1 MLHAISV
8 DVEDYFHTE
17 AMSSVVPRERWDSMP
32 SRVVDNTRR
41 LLELFAKFEVK
52 GTFFFLGWVAKKFP
66 FLVRETSSLGHEIGC
81 HSFWHRAVF
90 RLDPDE
96 FRQDSVDAKRAI
108 EDAVGR
114 PIYGYRAPSFSMTP
128 GTEWA
133 WEVLADL
140 GFTYDSSV
148 NPIRH
153 DFYGNA
159 EAPRIP
165 YRVASGRLMQ
175 IPIATTHLFGNN
187 LPCGGG
193 AYLRFFPQFY
203 FRFAVSRLEK
213 ENTSGTFYL
222 HPWEIDEDQP
232 RLAAPVKPRIRQYT
246 GLGRME
252 PNLVALFRRY
262 SFAPIHEVYA
272 GATTMTGRTS
282 VAEPALG

>member
-17 AMSSVVPRERWDSMP
+17 AMSSVASRGQWEAMP
-32 SRVVDNTRR
+32 SRVVESTERILR
-41 LLELFAKFEVK
+41 IFAESNVR

-66 FLVRETSSLGHEIGC
+66 RLVRKTASYGHEIAC
-81 HSFWHRAVF
+81 HSFWHKAIF
-90 RLDPDE
+90 RLDPAE
-96 FRQDSVDAKRAI
+96 FRQDTVDAKHAI
-108 EDAVGR
+108 EDAAGQ

-159 EAPRIP
+159 GAPRIP
-165 YRVASGRLMQ
+165 YWVASGRLMQ
-175 IPIATTHLFGNN
+175 IPIATTRLFGNN

-193 AYLRFFPQFY
+193 AYLRLFPQLF
-203 FRFAVSRLEK
+203 FRFALSRLEK
-213 ENTSGTFYL
+213 ENTPGTFYL

-232 RLAAPVKPRIRQYT
+232 RLDAPIKSRIRQYT

-262 SFAPIHEVYA
+262 SFAPIREIYS
-272 GATTMTGRTS
+272 GATTRTGGKS
-282 VAEPALG
+282 VAATR